1 MKQGTKQIHE
11 NNLKVIKDQIGYETL
26 LSKKYS
32 ECAQSFTDT
41 ELKNLCNQA
50 YDTHRQNFTELKT
63 YLDSH
68 Q

>member
-1 MKQGTKQIHE
+1 MNQGTKQIHE

-32 ECAQSFTDT
+32 ESAQFCTDA
-41 ELKNLCNQA
+41 ELKNLCNEA
-50 YDTHRQNFTELKT
+50 CDTHKQNFTELKA